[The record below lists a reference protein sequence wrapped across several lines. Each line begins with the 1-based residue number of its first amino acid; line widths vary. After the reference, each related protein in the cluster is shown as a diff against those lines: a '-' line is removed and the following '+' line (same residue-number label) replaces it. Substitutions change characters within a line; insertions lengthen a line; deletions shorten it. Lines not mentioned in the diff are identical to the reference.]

1 MHKQEFLD
9 KLRARLSDLP
19 QRDVEERLNF
29 YSEMM
34 DDRMEEGCS
43 EEEAVL
49 GIGSLEEIASQVI
62 ADIPLVT
69 TKEETI
75 KPKRARKV
83 WEILLLALGSPIWL
97 ALLIAAFAVVLSLYV
112 SLWSV
117 LISLWAVFGSFVA
130 CAPAGVL
137 AGIVFAFGG
146 NGLAGMAMIGTA
158 FACAGV
164 SVFLF
169 FGCRAVT
176 KGMLWLTK
184 QMAWS
189 IQNCFVKKG
198 EV

>member
-1 MHKQEFLD
+1 MNKQEFLD

-29 YSEMM
+29 YSEMI

-49 GIGSLEEIASQVI
+49 GVGSLEEIASQVI

-69 TKEETI
+69 TEKETI
-75 KPKRARKV
+75 KTKRARKV
-83 WEILLLALGSPIWL
+83 WEILLLVLGSPIWL

-137 AGIVFAFGG
+137 AGIVFAFSG
-146 NGLAGMAMIGTA
+146 NGLTGVAMIGAA
-158 FACAGV
+158 FICAGV

-169 FGCRAVT
+169 FGCRAATQGV
-176 KGMLWLTK
+176 LWLTK
-184 QMAWS
+184 WMVGWIRNA
-189 IQNCFVKKG
+189 FVKKG
-198 EV
+198 DV